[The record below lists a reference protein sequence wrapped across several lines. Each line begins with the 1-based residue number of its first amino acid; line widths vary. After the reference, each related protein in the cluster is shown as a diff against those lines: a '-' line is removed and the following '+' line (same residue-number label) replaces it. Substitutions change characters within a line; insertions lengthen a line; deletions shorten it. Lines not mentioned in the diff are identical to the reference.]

1 MTNFWK
7 KLPKPF
13 TVLAPMENVTDFAF
27 REIVA
32 TKLPKPDVLFTEFT
46 NVEALNSLGFEK
58 TIPRFKFSKNQKPIV
73 AQIWGLKPENYFKTA
88 KLIERLGFDGID
100 INMGCPDRAVVKL
113 EPVLL

>member
-1 MTNFWK
+1 M
-7 KLPKPF
+7 
-13 TVLAPMENVTDFAF
+13 
-27 REIVA
+27 
-32 TKLPKPDVLFTEFT
+32 
-46 NVEALNSLGFEK
+46 
-58 TIPRFKFSKNQKPIV
+58 